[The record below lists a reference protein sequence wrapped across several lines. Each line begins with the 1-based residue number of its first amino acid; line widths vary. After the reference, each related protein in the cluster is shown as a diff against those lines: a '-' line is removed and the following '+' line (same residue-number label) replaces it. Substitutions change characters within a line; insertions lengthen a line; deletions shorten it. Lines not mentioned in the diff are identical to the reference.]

1 MNGINGASLADQF
14 AGKVTFVREVAL
26 KYRRPRRTEGID
38 AVLSPDQAAG
48 FMRRIL
54 PDNVREH
61 FLALFLDGRNQVVS
75 YFVAATGTANSCPVG
90 AREVFQAAVI
100 AGAISL
106 VVGHNHPSGQT
117 VASPE
122 DKETTRRLREAGALL
137 GIPVLDHLI
146 IGAERFFSFRESGQF
161 GV

>member
-75 YFVAATGTANSCPVG
+75 YFVAATGTP
-90 AREVFQAAVI
+90 
-100 AGAISL
+100 
-106 VVGHNHPSGQT
+106 
-117 VASPE
+117 
-122 DKETTRRLREAGALL
+122 
-137 GIPVLDHLI
+137 LDL
-146 IGAERFFSFRESGQF
+146 A
-161 GV
+161 